1 MCKTG
6 ADFCNLKCSFLL
18 TFEGNIQCAKKVLRL
33 APAIECTDGDDKN
46 KIVVTSPE
54 AMVEF
59 SRENYLNL
67 SAREKPF

>member
-1 MCKTG
+1 MK
-6 ADFCNLKCSFLL
+6 LL
-18 TFEGNIQCAKKVLRL
+18 LLFTFEENIQCTKKVLRL
-33 APAIECTDGDDKN
+33 ASAIECADGDDKN
-46 KIVVTSPE
+46 KIVVTSTE

>member
-1 MCKTG
+1 MQNRSS
-6 ADFCNLKCSFLL
+6 FCNLKCSFLF
-18 TFEGNIQCAKKVLRL
+18 TFEGNFHCAKKVLRL
-33 APAIECTDGDDKN
+33 ASAIECADGYDKN